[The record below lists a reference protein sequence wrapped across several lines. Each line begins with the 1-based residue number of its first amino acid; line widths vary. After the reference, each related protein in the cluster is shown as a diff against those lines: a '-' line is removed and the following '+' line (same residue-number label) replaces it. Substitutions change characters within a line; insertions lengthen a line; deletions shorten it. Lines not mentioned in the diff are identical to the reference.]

1 MTGHNVSFYSAWAAD
16 KKFQLGD
23 NLVFEFPTGS
33 HDVLQ
38 LRNFAD
44 FNACN
49 TNNAI
54 SIHYTG
60 HTVIPLLTMGSLYF
74 VCGIPG
80 HCLQGMKLEV
90 IVMEAAGTSPKT
102 AANSSSFSQGPSPPS
117 NVPVDISSPHQGNV
131 AILQP
136 VTLLLSM
143 MASLLGCVA
152 LLF

>member
-1 MTGHNVSFYSAWAAD
+1 M
-16 KKFQLGD
+16 
-23 NLVFEFPTGS
+23 
-33 HDVLQ
+33 LQ

-54 SIHYTG
+54 GIHYTG
-60 HTVIPLLTMGSLYF
+60 HTVIPLLTTGSLYF
-74 VCGIPG
+74 ICGIPG

-90 IVMEAAGTSPKT
+90 IVMEAASTSPKT
-102 AANSSSFSQGPSPPS
+102 AANSSSFSQGPSPS
-117 NVPVDISSPHQGNV
+117 NVPVDIYSPHQGNV

-136 VTLLLSM
+136 VTVLLSM

>member
-1 MTGHNVSFYSAWAAD
+1 M
-16 KKFQLGD
+16 
-23 NLVFEFPTGS
+23 
-33 HDVLQ
+33 LQ

-74 VCGIPG
+74 ICGIPG

-102 AANSSSFSQGPSPPS
+102 AANSSSFPQGPSPPS

-143 MASLLGCVA
+143 MASLLCCVA

>member
-1 MTGHNVSFYSAWAAD
+1 MAVLSLSLSFMMKRWYGCA
-16 KKFQLGD
+16 
-23 NLVFEFPTGS
+23 VFEFPTGG

-38 LRNFAD
+38 LINFAD

-60 HTVIPLLTMGSLYF
+60 HTIIPLLTTGNLYF
-74 VCGIPG
+74 ICRIPG
-80 HCLQGMKLEV
+80 HFLQDMNLEV

-136 VTLLLSM
+136 VTVLLAM
-143 MASLLGCVA
+143 TATLLGCVA

>member
-16 KKFQLGD
+16 KKFHLGD
-23 NLVFEFPTGS
+23 NLVFEFPTGG

-60 HTVIPLLTMGSLYF
+60 HTVIPLLTTGSLYF
-74 VCGIPG
+74 ICGIPG

-102 AANSSSFSQGPSPPS
+102 AANSSSF
-117 NVPVDISSPHQGNV
+117 
-131 AILQP
+131 
-136 VTLLLSM
+136 
-143 MASLLGCVA
+143 
-152 LLF
+152 

>member
-1 MTGHNVSFYSAWAAD
+1 M
-16 KKFQLGD
+16 
-23 NLVFEFPTGS
+23 
-33 HDVLQ
+33 LQ
-38 LRNFAD
+38 LINFAD

-60 HTVIPLLTMGSLYF
+60 HTIIPLLTTGNLYF
-74 VCGIPG
+74 ICRIPG
-80 HCLQGMKLEV
+80 HFLQDMNLEV

-136 VTLLLSM
+136 VTVLLAM
-143 MASLLGCVA
+143 MATLLGCVA